1 MIFGFSALL
10 LLMVILAF
18 DSIQALDDL
27 ETSSAKVRQAYLSRE
42 ESLRKIRVSLYESGN
57 LLREFTLAA
66 VSPETRD
73 SYLAQVHD
81 LRDHAYAEMENC
93 LRESPPQI
101 ENTLRKLSDE
111 LQSYWLAADHTMRE
125 GVHKESQVQLHKAAI
140 DRRAAVLAITNEV
153 SRVNELELHVANS
166 EISNLFTRSRSRLQN
181 FTTLAFGL
189 GLLLAISS
197 ILYTSRLENQA
208 RQKYL
213 EGLAYER
220 ELKDL
225 SKRLVDAQE
234 DERRSISR
242 ELHDQI
248 AQTLGAVLI
257 NVRTL
262 LERSAPSDPTSATLK
277 KIGSLAEDCLHKVR
291 NMSLLLR
298 PSMLD
303 DLGLMAALEWQ
314 AREVSRRNG
323 LFVQVVDHDFD
334 DDLPE
339 ELKTCIYRIVQEA
352 LNNCTVH
359 AHASRVCVSLEED
372 AEFCILTI
380 EDNGVGFDPGRKRG
394 MGLLGMHE
402 RVARLGGIL
411 AIDSAPGK
419 GTRIRGKIPLAQKIG
434 SAL

>member
-1 MIFGFSALL
+1 M
-10 LLMVILAF
+10 
-18 DSIQALDDL
+18 
-27 ETSSAKVRQAYLSRE
+27 
-42 ESLRKIRVSLYESGN
+42 ES
-57 LLREFTLAA
+57 
-66 VSPETRD
+66 
-73 SYLAQVHD
+73 
-81 LRDHAYAEMENC
+81 C

-101 ENTLRKLSDE
+101 GSSLQKLSDE
-111 LQSYWLAADHTMRE
+111 LQSYWLATDHTMSE
-125 GVHKESQVQLHKAAI
+125 GVHKDSQAQLHKAAI
-140 DRRAAVLAITNEV
+140 DRRGAVLAITNEV
-153 SRVNELELHVANS
+153 SRVNELQLHLANA
-166 EISNLFTRSRSRLQN
+166 EISNLFTRSRNRIQD
-181 FTTLAFGL
+181 FTALAFGV
-189 GLLLAISS
+189 GLLLAVSS
-197 ILYTSRLENQA
+197 IIYTSRLENHA

-257 NVRTL
+257 NVRALIEGKT
-262 LERSAPSDPTSATLK
+262 PSGPTSSTLK

-303 DLGLMAALEWQ
+303 DLGLLAALEWQ

-323 LFVQVVDHDFD
+323 LLVQVVDHDFD

-352 LNNCTVH
+352 LNNCTAH
-359 AHASRVCVSLEED
+359 AHASRVWVSLEED
-372 AEFCILTI
+372 LEFRILTI
-380 EDNGVGFDPGRKRG
+380 EDNGVGFDPSRNRG

-402 RVARLGGIL
+402 RVARLGGTL

-419 GTRIRGKIPLAQKIG
+419 GTRIRGKIPLASSRQKIG
-434 SAL
+434 SAP